1 MTTIKRMSGTPIYT
15 DKNDD
20 AIVLEKYRQVYRKY
34 LDDKIIDMDKRMKH
48 PFDFQIYALET
59 AIPYVNYI
67 VPPSRQTPYWIV
79 LVKKGSG
86 EKSIGSFTF
95 PVKEQTLYIVPKRML
110 HSSKN
115 WSADTS
121 GYVLLFNI
129 DFFLNNAFPK
139 HLISN
144 KKVLKNSIRPYLYLD
159 KQQAKTIADMFDTIF
174 QEHTSSER
182 EKKEMIAIKILE
194 ILINCDRL
202 FSQAEQIG
210 NERYYHPMVERFN
223 SLLEANF
230 KKERTVAL
238 YAATLGIH
246 PNSLNSLIRE
256 HTGISAKQTINNR
269 IITEAKYLLAHT
281 DQNIKSI
288 ANQLGFEEA
297 HNFSTFFKKNAGISP
312 LDYKASLIVSP
323 K

>member
-1 MTTIKRMSGTPIYT
+1 MSSNAIYT
-15 DKNDD
+15 DKSNDD
-20 AIVLEKYRQVYRKY
+20 IVLEKYRQVYRKY
-34 LDDKIIDMDKRMKH
+34 LNDKIIDMDKRMKH
-48 PFDFQIYALET
+48 PFDFQIYPLET
-59 AIPYVNYI
+59 AIPYVNYT

-95 PVKEQTLYIVPKRML
+95 PVKEQTLYIVPKRVL
-110 HSSKN
+110 HSSKH

-144 KKVLKNSIRPYLYLD
+144 KKVLKNSIRPFLYLD
-159 KQQAKTIADMFDTIF
+159 KLQTEFLSDMFETIL
-174 QEHTSSER
+174 QEHFGNEQER
-182 EKKEMIAIKILE
+182 KEMIAIKILE
-194 ILINCDRL
+194 VLINCDRL
-202 FSQAEQIG
+202 FSRAEQIG
-210 NERYYHPMVERFN
+210 NELYYHPVVERFN

-230 KKERTVAL
+230 MKERTVSL
-238 YAATLGIH
+238 YATALDIH
-246 PNSLNSLIRE
+246 PNNLNFLIRE
-256 HTGISAKQTINNR
+256 HTGVSAKQTINNR
-269 IITEAKYLLAHT
+269 IITEAKYLLAHS
-281 DQNIKSI
+281 DQNIKGI

-312 LDYKASLIVSP
+312 LAYKASLIAPP

>member
-1 MTTIKRMSGTPIYT
+1 MTSSKRMSGNQIHT

-48 PFDFQIYALET
+48 PFDFQIYPLET
-59 AIPYVNYI
+59 AVPYVNYT

-79 LVKKGSG
+79 LVKKGSC
-86 EKSIGSFTF
+86 EKSIGSFVF
-95 PVKEQTLYIVPKRML
+95 PVKEQTLFIVPKRVL
-110 HSSKN
+110 HSSN
-115 WSADTS
+115 YWSADVS

-144 KKVLKNSIRPYLYLD
+144 KKVLKSSIRPYLYLD
-159 KQQAKTIADMFDTIF
+159 AQQTQSLSDMFETIQ
-174 QEHTSSER
+174 QEHSGNEQER
-182 EKKEMIAIKILE
+182 REMIAIKILE

-202 FSQAEQIG
+202 FSQAELVG
-210 NERYYHPMVERFN
+210 NERYYHPVVERFN

-230 KKERTVAL
+230 TKERTVAL
-238 YAATLGIH
+238 YAATLNIH
-246 PNSLNSLIRE
+246 PNNLNFLIRE
-256 HTGISAKQTINNR
+256 HTGTSAKQTINNR
-269 IITEAKYLLAHT
+269 IITEAKYLLAHS

-288 ANQLGFEEA
+288 ANQLGFEET

-312 LDYKASLIVSP
+312 LAYKSSLIASP

>member
-1 MTTIKRMSGTPIYT
+1 MPSNPIHT

-20 AIVLEKYRQVYRKY
+20 AIVLEKYRQVYQKY

-48 PFDFQIYALET
+48 PFDFQIYPLET
-59 AIPYVNYI
+59 AIPYVNYT

-79 LVKKGSG
+79 LVKKGSC

-95 PVKEQTLYIVPKRML
+95 PVKEQTLYIVPKRVL
-110 HSSKN
+110 HSSN
-115 WSADTS
+115 HWSAVTS

-159 KQQAKTIADMFDTIF
+159 AQQTKHLADMFETIL
-174 QEHTSSER
+174 QERSGNER
-182 EKKEMIAIKILE
+182 ERKEMIAIKILE

-202 FSQAEQIG
+202 FSLAEQIG
-210 NERYYHPMVERFN
+210 NERYYHPVVERFN

-230 KKERTVAL
+230 MKERTVSL
-238 YAATLGIH
+238 YAATLEIH
-246 PNSLNSLIRE
+246 PNNLNFLIKE

-269 IITEAKYLLAHT
+269 IITEAKYLLTHS
-281 DQNIKSI
+281 DQNIKDL

-312 LDYKASLIVSP
+312 LAYKVSLIAPSQ
-323 K
+323 

>member
-1 MTTIKRMSGTPIYT
+1 MSNDPIYT

-20 AIVLEKYRQVYRKY
+20 AIVLEKYRLVYRKY

-48 PFDFQIYALET
+48 PFDFQIYPLER
-59 AIPYVNYI
+59 AIPYVNYS

-79 LVKKGSG
+79 LVEKGSG

-95 PVKEQTLYIVPKRML
+95 PVKERTLYIVPKRML
-110 HSSKN
+110 HSSN
-115 WSADTS
+115 HWSADTS

-159 KQQAKTIADMFDTIF
+159 ALQTKSLSDMFETILS
-174 QEHTSSER
+174 EHTGNER

-210 NERYYHPMVERFN
+210 NESYYHPVVERFN

-230 KKERTVAL
+230 TKERMVNL
-238 YAATLGIH
+238 YAAALEIH
-246 PNSLNSLIRE
+246 PNNLNFLIKE

-269 IITEAKYLLAHT
+269 IITEAKYLLAHS
-281 DQNIKSI
+281 DQNIKDI

-297 HNFSTFFKKNAGISP
+297 HNFSTFFKKNTAIERHE
-312 LDYKASLIVSP
+312 
-323 K
+323 

>member
-1 MTTIKRMSGTPIYT
+1 
-15 DKNDD
+15 
-20 AIVLEKYRQVYRKY
+20 
-34 LDDKIIDMDKRMKH
+34 
-48 PFDFQIYALET
+48 
-59 AIPYVNYI
+59 
-67 VPPSRQTPYWIV
+67 
-79 LVKKGSG
+79 
-86 EKSIGSFTF
+86 
-95 PVKEQTLYIVPKRML
+95 ML
-110 HSSKN
+110 P
-115 WSADTS
+115 A
-121 GYVLLFNI
+121 LLFNI

-159 KQQAKTIADMFDTIF
+159 ALQTKSLSDMFETILS
-174 QEHTSSER
+174 EHTGNER

-210 NERYYHPMVERFN
+210 NESYYHLVVERFN

-230 KKERTVAL
+230 TKERMVNL
-238 YAATLGIH
+238 YAAALEIH
-246 PNSLNSLIRE
+246 PNNLNFLIKE

-269 IITEAKYLLAHT
+269 IITEAKYLLAHS
-281 DQNIKSI
+281 DQNIKDI

-297 HNFSTFFKKNAGISP
+297 HNFSTFFKKNTAISP
-312 LDYKASLIVSP
+312 LAYKASLIASS

>member
-1 MTTIKRMSGTPIYT
+1 MTTSKRMSGNPIYM
-15 DKNDD
+15 DKNED
-20 AIVLEKYRQVYRKY
+20 AIILEKYRQVYRKY

-48 PFDFQIYALET
+48 PFDFQIYSLET
-59 AIPYVNYI
+59 AVPYVNYT

-79 LVKKGSG
+79 LVKKGSC

-95 PVKEQTLYIVPKRML
+95 PVKEHTLYIVPKRVL
-110 HSSKN
+110 HSSKH
-115 WSADTS
+115 WSADPS

-159 KQQAKTIADMFDTIF
+159 KQQTKSLSDMFETILN
-174 QEHTSSER
+174 EHSGNDR

-194 ILINCDRL
+194 ILIHCDRL
-202 FSQAEQIG
+202 FSRAELVG
-210 NERYYHPMVERFN
+210 NERYYHPVVERFN

-230 KKERTVAL
+230 KKERIVGL

-246 PNSLNSLIRE
+246 PNNLNFLIRE

-297 HNFSTFFKKNAGISP
+297 HNFSTFFKKNAGVSP
-312 LDYKASLIVSP
+312 LDYKASLVVSP

>member
-1 MTTIKRMSGTPIYT
+1 MSNNAIYP
-15 DKNDD
+15 DQNNDD
-20 AIVLEKYRQVYRKY
+20 IALEKYRQVYRKY
-34 LDDKIIDMDKRMKH
+34 LNDKIIDMDKRMKH
-48 PFDFQIYALET
+48 PFDFQIYPLET
-59 AIPYVNYI
+59 AIPYVNYT

-79 LVKKGSG
+79 LVTKGSG
-86 EKSIGSFTF
+86 EKSIGAFTF

-110 HSSKN
+110 HSSKH

-159 KQQAKTIADMFDTIF
+159 APETKSISAMFEAIVR
-174 QEHTSSER
+174 EHSGNER
-182 EKKEMIAIKILE
+182 ERKEMIAIKILE

-202 FSQAEQIG
+202 FSRAELIG
-210 NERYYHPMVERFN
+210 NERYYHPVVERFN

-230 KKERTVAL
+230 SKERTVNL

-246 PNSLNSLIRE
+246 PNNLNFLIRE

-269 IITEAKYLLAHT
+269 IVTEAKYLLAHS
-281 DQNIKSI
+281 DLRIKGI
-288 ANQLGFEEA
+288 ANRLGFEEA
-297 HNFSTFFKKNAGISP
+297 HNFSTFFKKNAGVGPVAYKTSLTASP
-312 LDYKASLIVSP
+312 Q
-323 K
+323 

>member
-1 MTTIKRMSGTPIYT
+1 MSGNPTYT

-48 PFDFQIYALET
+48 PFDFQIYPLET
-59 AIPYVNYI
+59 AIPYVNYT
-67 VPPSRQTPYWIV
+67 VPPSRQSHYWIV
-79 LVKKGSG
+79 FVKKGHG

-95 PVKEQTLYIVPKRML
+95 PVKEQTLYIVPKRVL

-115 WSADTS
+115 WSADTC

-129 DFFLNNAFPK
+129 DFFLNSAFPK

-159 KQQAKTIADMFDTIF
+159 TGQGQSLSDMFETIMS
-174 QEHTSSER
+174 EHSGGER

-210 NERYYHPMVERFN
+210 NESYYHPVVERFN

-230 KKERTVAL
+230 TKERLVSL

-246 PNSLNSLIRE
+246 PNNLNYLIRE

-269 IITEAKYLLAHT
+269 IITEAKYLLAHS
-281 DQNIKSI
+281 DQNIKDI
-288 ANQLGFEEA
+288 ANKLGFEEA

-312 LDYKASLIVSP
+312 MAYKASLILPP

>member
-1 MTTIKRMSGTPIYT
+1 MSTNPIVT
-15 DKNDD
+15 DKSDD

-34 LDDKIIDMDKRMKH
+34 LNDKIIDMDKRMKH
-48 PFDFQIYALET
+48 PFDFQIYSLET
-59 AIPYVNYI
+59 AVPYVNYT

-79 LVKKGSG
+79 LVKKGSC

-95 PVKEQTLYIVPKRML
+95 PVREQTLYIVPKRML
-110 HSSKN
+110 HSSKQ
-115 WSADTS
+115 WSADPS

-144 KKVLKNSIRPYLYLD
+144 KKVLKSSIRPYLYLD
-159 KQQAKTIADMFDTIF
+159 AQQTQSLSDMFETIL
-174 QEHTSSER
+174 QEHSGNER
-182 EKKEMIAIKILE
+182 ERREMIAIKILE

-202 FSQAEQIG
+202 FSQAELVG
-210 NERYYHPMVERFN
+210 NERYYHPVVERFN

-230 KKERTVAL
+230 IKERTVAL
-238 YAATLGIH
+238 YAAALDIH
-246 PNSLNSLIRE
+246 PNNLNFLIRE

-269 IITEAKYLLAHT
+269 IITEAKYLLTHS

-288 ANQLGFEEA
+288 ANKLGFEEA
-297 HNFSTFFKKNAGISP
+297 HNFSTFFKKNSGISP
-312 LDYKASLIVSP
+312 LVYKASAIASP
-323 K
+323 Q

>member
-1 MTTIKRMSGTPIYT
+1 MTTSKRMSGNPIYI

-48 PFDFQIYALET
+48 PFDFQIYPLET
-59 AIPYVNYI
+59 AVPYVGYT

-79 LVKKGSG
+79 LVKKGSC
-86 EKSIGSFTF
+86 EKSIGAFTF
-95 PVKEQTLYIVPKRML
+95 PVKEQTLYIVPKRVL
-110 HSSKN
+110 HSSN
-115 WSADTS
+115 HWSADIS

-159 KQQAKTIADMFDTIF
+159 APQTKQLSDMFETIL
-174 QEHTSSER
+174 QERSGNER
-182 EKKEMIAIKILE
+182 ERKEMIAIKILE

-202 FSQAEQIG
+202 FSRAEQIG
-210 NERYYHPMVERFN
+210 NESYYHPVVERFN

-230 KKERTVAL
+230 MKERMVNL
-238 YAATLGIH
+238 YAAALDVH
-246 PNSLNSLIRE
+246 PNNLNFLIRE
-256 HTGISAKQTINNR
+256 HTGTSAKQTINNR
-269 IITEAKYLLAHT
+269 IITEAKYLLVHS

-312 LDYKASLIVSP
+312 LAYKVSLIAP
-323 K
+323 PQ

>member
-1 MTTIKRMSGTPIYT
+1 MSGNSIST
-15 DKNDD
+15 DNNDD

-48 PFDFQIYALET
+48 PFNFQIYSLET
-59 AIPYVNYI
+59 AVPYVNYT

-79 LVKKGSG
+79 LVKKGSC

-95 PVKEQTLYIVPKRML
+95 QVKEQTLFIVPKRVL
-110 HSSKN
+110 HSSN
-115 WSADTS
+115 HWSADIS

-129 DFFLNNAFPK
+129 DFFLNVAFPK

-159 KQQAKTIADMFDTIF
+159 APQTKQLSDMFETIL
-174 QEHTSSER
+174 QERSGTER
-182 EKKEMIAIKILE
+182 ERKEMIAIKILE

-202 FSQAEQIG
+202 FSRAEQIG
-210 NERYYHPMVERFN
+210 NERYYHPVVERFN

-230 KKERTVAL
+230 MKERMVNL
-238 YAATLGIH
+238 YASALDIH
-246 PNSLNSLIRE
+246 PNNLNFLVRE
-256 HTGISAKQTINNR
+256 HTGNSAKQTINNR
-269 IITEAKYLLAHT
+269 IITEAKYLLTHSGE
-281 DQNIKSI
+281 NIKSI

-297 HNFSTFFKKNAGISP
+297 HNFSTFFKKNAGVSP
-312 LDYKASLIVSP
+312 LAYKASLTAFP
-323 K
+323 Q

>member
-1 MTTIKRMSGTPIYT
+1 MTTRKRMSSNPTYT

-48 PFDFQIYALET
+48 PFDFQIYPLET
-59 AIPYVNYI
+59 AIPYVNYM

-86 EKSIGSFTF
+86 EKSIGAFTF

-110 HSSKN
+110 HSSKD
-115 WSADTS
+115 WSVDTS

-159 KQQAKTIADMFDTIF
+159 ALQTKSLSDMFETILD
-174 QEHTSSER
+174 EHSSDER

-210 NERYYHPMVERFN
+210 NERYYHPVVERFN

-230 KKERTVAL
+230 TKERLVSL
-238 YAATLGIH
+238 YAAALDIH
-246 PNSLNSLIRE
+246 PNNLNFLIRE

-269 IITEAKYLLAHT
+269 IITEAKYLLTHS
-281 DQNIKSI
+281 DQNIKVI

-297 HNFSTFFKKNAGISP
+297 HNFSTFFKKNVGISP
-312 LDYKASLIVSP
+312 VAYKASLIVSV

>member
-1 MTTIKRMSGTPIYT
+1 MTTTSKRRPGNPIYT

-48 PFDFQIYALET
+48 PFDFQIYPLET
-59 AIPYVNYI
+59 AIPYVNYA

-79 LVKKGSG
+79 LVKKGSW

-95 PVKEQTLYIVPKRML
+95 PVREQTLFIVPKRVL
-110 HSSKN
+110 HSSN
-115 WSADTS
+115 YWSAAVS

-144 KKVLKNSIRPYLYLD
+144 KKVLKNSIRPLTLYLD
-159 KQQAKTIADMFDTIF
+159 APQTKSLSDMFDTIMN
-174 QEHTSSER
+174 EHSGDER
-182 EKKEMIAIKILE
+182 ERKEMIAIKILE

-210 NERYYHPMVERFN
+210 NESYYHPVVERFN

-230 KKERTVAL
+230 TKERTSF
-238 YAATLGIH
+238 ATCT
-246 PNSLNSLIRE
+246 P
-256 HTGISAKQTINNR
+256 
-269 IITEAKYLLAHT
+269 
-281 DQNIKSI
+281 
-288 ANQLGFEEA
+288 QL
-297 HNFSTFFKKNAGISP
+297 
-312 LDYKASLIVSP
+312 
-323 K
+323 

>member
-1 MTTIKRMSGTPIYT
+1 MPTSSIYT
-15 DKNDD
+15 DKDDD
-20 AIVLEKYRQVYRKY
+20 AIVLEKYRQVYQKY

-48 PFDFQIYALET
+48 PFDFQIYPLET

-95 PVKEQTLYIVPKRML
+95 PVKEQTLFIVPKRVL
-110 HSSKN
+110 HSSN
-115 WSADTS
+115 YWPADIS

-139 HLISN
+139 YLISN

-159 KQQAKTIADMFDTIF
+159 KQQTQSLSDMFDTILH
-174 QEHTSSER
+174 EHSGNER
-182 EKKEMIAIKILE
+182 ERKEMIAIKILE

-210 NERYYHPMVERFN
+210 NERYYHPVVERFN

-230 KKERTVAL
+230 TKERTVGL

-246 PNSLNSLIRE
+246 PNNLNSLIRE

-269 IITEAKYLLAHT
+269 IITEAKYLLAHS
-281 DQNIKSI
+281 DLNVKGI

-297 HNFSTFFKKNAGISP
+297 HNFSTFFKKNVGSSP
-312 LDYKASLIVSP
+312 LAYRASIIASP
-323 K
+323 Q

>member
-1 MTTIKRMSGTPIYT
+1 MSSNPIYP

-20 AIVLEKYRQVYRKY
+20 SIVLEKYRQVYTKY

-48 PFDFQIYALET
+48 PFDFQIYSLET
-59 AIPYVNYI
+59 AIPYVNYM

-95 PVKEQTLYIVPKRML
+95 PVKEQTLFIVPKRVL
-110 HSSKN
+110 HSSN
-115 WSADTS
+115 YWPADIS
-121 GYVLLFNI
+121 GYILLFNI

-159 KQQAKTIADMFDTIF
+159 AQQTQSLSDMFETILN
-174 QEHTSSER
+174 EHSRDER
-182 EKKEMIAIKILE
+182 EKKEIIAIKILE

-202 FSQAEQIG
+202 FSQAELVG
-210 NERYYHPMVERFN
+210 DERYYHPVVERFN

-238 YAATLGIH
+238 YAAILNIH
-246 PNSLNSLIRE
+246 PNNLNFLLRE

-269 IITEAKYLLAHT
+269 IITEAKYLLAHS
-281 DQNIKSI
+281 DLNVKVI

-312 LDYKASLIVSP
+312 LAYKASLIAPP

>member
-1 MTTIKRMSGTPIYT
+1 MSGNPIYT
-15 DKNDD
+15 ANNDD

-48 PFDFQIYALET
+48 PFDFQIYSLET
-59 AIPYVNYI
+59 AVPYVNYT

-79 LVKKGSG
+79 LVKKGNC
-86 EKSIGSFTF
+86 EKTIGSFTF
-95 PVKEQTLYIVPKRML
+95 PVKEQTLYIVPKRVL
-110 HSSKN
+110 HSSKH
-115 WSADTS
+115 WSADTA

-159 KQQAKTIADMFDTIF
+159 TSQTQSLSDMFETILH
-174 QEHTSSER
+174 EHSGNDR

-194 ILINCDRL
+194 ILIHCDRL
-202 FSQAEQIG
+202 FSRAELVG
-210 NERYYHPMVERFN
+210 NERYYHPTVERFN

-230 KKERTVAL
+230 TKERKVNL
-238 YAATLGIH
+238 YAAALDIH
-246 PNSLNSLIRE
+246 PNNLNFLIRE
-256 HTGISAKQTINNR
+256 HTGISVKQTINNR
-269 IITEAKYLLAHT
+269 IITEAKYLLTHS

-297 HNFSTFFKKNAGISP
+297 HNFSTFFKKNSGISP
-312 LDYKASLIVSP
+312 LAYKTSLIISP

>member
-1 MTTIKRMSGTPIYT
+1 MSGNPIHT
-15 DKNDD
+15 GKNDD

-48 PFDFQIYALET
+48 PFDFQIYPLET
-59 AIPYVNYI
+59 AIPYVNYT
-67 VPPSRQTPYWIV
+67 VPPSRQSHYWIV

-95 PVKEQTLYIVPKRML
+95 PVKQQTLYIVPKRML
-110 HSSKN
+110 HSSN
-115 WSADTS
+115 HWSADTS

-159 KQQAKTIADMFDTIF
+159 APQTKSLSDMFDTIMN
-174 QEHTSSER
+174 EHSGDER
-182 EKKEMIAIKILE
+182 ERKEMIAIKILE

-210 NERYYHPMVERFN
+210 NESFYHPVVERFN

-230 KKERTVAL
+230 TKERTVAL
-238 YAATLGIH
+238 YAAALDIH
-246 PNSLNSLIRE
+246 PNNLNFLIRE

-269 IITEAKYLLAHT
+269 IITEAKYLLTHS

-288 ANQLGFEEA
+288 ANKLGFEEA
-297 HNFSTFFKKNAGISP
+297 HNFSTFFKKNSGISP
-312 LDYKASLIVSP
+312 LVYKASAIASP
-323 K
+323 Q

>member
-1 MTTIKRMSGTPIYT
+1 MSDKPIYT

-20 AIVLEKYRQVYRKY
+20 TIVLEKYRQVYRKY
-34 LDDKIIDMDKRMKH
+34 LNDKIIDMDKRMKH
-48 PFDFQIYALET
+48 PFDFQIYPLET
-59 AIPYVNYI
+59 AIPYVNYM

-95 PVKEQTLYIVPKRML
+95 PVKEQTLFIVPKRIL
-110 HSSKN
+110 HSSN
-115 WSADTS
+115 YWSVDVS

-159 KQQAKTIADMFDTIF
+159 APQTKLLSDMFETILN
-174 QEHTSSER
+174 EHSGDER

-194 ILINCDRL
+194 VLINCDRL
-202 FSQAEQIG
+202 FSRAEQIG
-210 NERYYHPMVERFN
+210 NESYYHPMVERFN

-230 KKERTVAL
+230 TKERMVAL
-238 YAATLGIH
+238 YAAALDIH
-246 PNSLNSLIRE
+246 PNNLNFLIRE

-269 IITEAKYLLAHT
+269 IITEAKYLLAHS
-281 DQNIKSI
+281 DLNIKGIS
-288 ANQLGFEEA
+288 NQLGFEES

-312 LDYKASLIVSP
+312 LAYRASLLGAQH
-323 K
+323 